1 MDLFDDRTG
10 DPVPI
15 EVELDAY
22 ILPSDH
28 GVWKVFPG
36 RTYRFLEAVR
46 ASHHV
51 FMDVRGL
58 RELPGTPFEWDQR
71 AVISA
76 IANDRWTRELA
87 RTETGAQPK
96 GGAGIT
102 KQDRKVFGFLKGL
115 LLEAKKG
122 DLVVLP
128 ADGYRREVLI
138 GELLDE
144 PGVVS
149 FVEAKDGG
157 EVSEYVGRRV
167 KWLPSKEKR
176 EFHER
181 VIKSLHSSA
190 AFHTIAKSAR
200 QEIYEVAYQNFIL
213 EDLFVA
219 TFQTTKQQFT
229 TSDNAIVSVWFNA
242 LAATFSAQEGDPGSS
257 IADKSFAEL
266 GLLQSAES
274 QRGELSIYIA
284 SPGSVLLHSAGVFA
298 LATMALFPL
307 MELDAATLAASP
319 IAVKLHTV
327 GGAGKECELVVSKA
341 AEGIIQTLSVKRL
354 QAACETAMRA
364 RDEATLGTR
373 ARLKKPPKKPK

>member
-1 MDLFDDRTG
+1 MDLFDGR
-10 DPVPI
+10 PSSPAPI

-36 RTYRFLEAVR
+36 RTYRFLETVR

-58 RELPGTPFEWDQR
+58 ALLPENPFDWDDK
-71 AVISA
+71 AVISI
-76 IANDRWTRELA
+76 IASDRWERELA
-87 RTETGAQPK
+87 KSEHGVKPR
-96 GGAGIT
+96 GGPGVT

-144 PGVVS
+144 PGKIS
-149 FVEAKDGG
+149 FVPAKDGDD
-157 EVSEYVGRRV
+157 VSDYAGRRV

-190 AFHTIAKSAR
+190 AFHTIARSAR

-213 EDLFVA
+213 DHLFVA

-242 LAATFSAQEGDPGSS
+242 LAATFSAQEGHPNSS
-257 IADKSFAEL
+257 IVNKTFADL
-266 GLLQSAES
+266 GLVRSAES
-274 QRGELSIYIA
+274 QRGELSIDIA
-284 SPGSVLLHSAGVFA
+284 SPGSVLLHSMGVFS
-298 LATMALFPL
+298 LAAMALYPL
-307 MELDAATLAASP
+307 MQLDAATLAASP

-327 GGAGKECELVVSKA
+327 GAAGKECELKVSKA
-341 AEGIIQTLSVKRL
+341 AEGIIQTLSVRRL
-354 QAACETAMRA
+354 QDACETAVRA
-364 RDEATLGTR
+364 RNEATLDTK
-373 ARLKKPPKKPK
+373 ARLKNPPKGSK

>member
-1 MDLFDDRTG
+1 MDLFDER
-10 DPVPI
+10 PSRPAPI

-28 GVWKVFPG
+28 SVWKVFPG

-46 ASHHV
+46 ESHQV

-58 RELPGTPFEWDQR
+58 RELSGSPFEWDDK
-71 AVISA
+71 AVISI
-76 IANDRWTRELA
+76 IAADRWDRELSK
-87 RTETGAQPK
+87 EESGAKPR

-102 KQDRKVFGFLKGL
+102 KQDRKVFGFLRGL

-144 PGVVS
+144 PGVIN
-149 FVEAKDGG
+149 FVEARDGDA
-157 EVSEYVGRRV
+157 VSEYAGRRV

-176 EFHER
+176 EFHEK

-190 AFHTIAKSAR
+190 AFHSIAKSAR

-242 LAATFSAQEGDPGSS
+242 LAATFSAQEGDPDSS
-257 IADKSFAEL
+257 IANKSFAD
-266 GLLQSAES
+266 
-274 QRGELSIYIA
+274 
-284 SPGSVLLHSAGVFA
+284 HW
-298 LATMALFPL
+298 T
-307 MELDAATLAASP
+307 
-319 IAVKLHTV
+319 
-327 GGAGKECELVVSKA
+327 
-341 AEGIIQTLSVKRL
+341 
-354 QAACETAMRA
+354 
-364 RDEATLGTR
+364 
-373 ARLKKPPKKPK
+373 PPVR